1 MKHRFAPAAFVVVLV
16 VAFVAATPP
25 AHAANAKPAKAA
37 IASAHKLATDAGFE
51 VLAEGGNAFD
61 AAVAVAAALSV
72 LEPQSSGIGG
82 GGLFL
87 LHRASDGKET
97 MVDAREMAPAAVD
110 ANDYIDAEGN
120 ANRDHSTIGALSAA
134 IPGEPAGLVWIA
146 SHYGKLP
153 LSKSLA
159 PAIRLAREGYE
170 PDSRFLGE
178 LARRKE
184 AIKRFPASAAL
195 YLVDGEVPKQGWV
208 FRTPD
213 LARVL
218 ESIAAHGNDGFY
230 KGDLAKKLVDGVRAE
245 GGRWTLEDL
254 AQYEVKERKPLT
266 TPYKGYRLVTAP
278 PPSSGGIAIAEIL
291 NILAGY
297 DLSKYDHAHQV
308 HLAVEAMRRAYRDRA
323 EYLGDP
329 DFVEMPIR
337 LLTSPDY
344 AAGLRASIH
353 PDKATPSDLL
363 PGYLDTQQGVST
375 SHFSIVDT
383 EGNLVSATQTVNLI
397 FGSALVVPGTG
408 FVLND
413 EMDDFALVAGKPNAY
428 GLLGNDRNA
437 PKPHSRPLSS
447 MSPSFVDGP
456 DRLAV
461 LGTPGGSA
469 IITMTLE
476 GILAFIAGE
485 EPEQFVANRRYHHQ
499 YMPDVINAEKGAL
512 SDDDIRALEAMG
524 HRINVAAGTW
534 PYGFMNAVSWDR
546 KTGEMHAASD
556 PRGTSG
562 SGQVR

>member
-1 MKHRFAPAAFVVVLV
+1 MKRVFAVFA
-16 VAFVAATPP
+16 VAFLIAAGCAFADT
-25 AHAANAKPAKAA
+25 AKPGRAA

-87 LHRASDGKET
+87 LRRASDGKET

-110 ANDYIDAEGN
+110 PKDYLKPDGE
-120 ANRDHSTIGALSAA
+120 ANRDHSTIGPLSAA
-134 IPGEPAGLVWIA
+134 IPGEPAGLVYIA
-146 SHYGKLP
+146 EHYGKLP

-159 PAIRLAREGYE
+159 PAIRLAREGYK
-170 PDSRFLGE
+170 PDARFLGE

-195 YLVDGEVPKQGWV
+195 YLVDGEAPQEGWV
-208 FRTPD
+208 FKTPD
-213 LARVL
+213 LAHVL
-218 ESIAAHGNDGFY
+218 ELLAARGADGFY
-230 KGDLAKKLVDGVRAE
+230 KGEIAKKLVDGVRAE

-254 AQYEVKERKPLT
+254 AAYEVKERKPLT
-266 TPYKGYRLVTAP
+266 SEYKGYHMVTAP

-291 NILAGY
+291 NILSGY

-329 DFVEMPIR
+329 DFVEMPIAR
-337 LLTSPDY
+337 LMSLDY

-353 PDKATPSDLL
+353 PEKATPSDLL
-363 PGYLDTQQGVST
+363 PGYLDTQQGIST
-375 SHFSIVDT
+375 SHFSIIDKD
-383 EGNLVSATQTVNLI
+383 GNLVSATQTVNLI
-397 FGSALVVPGTG
+397 FGSAFVVPGTG

-447 MSPSFVDGP
+447 MSPSFVYGP

-461 LGTPGGSA
+461 LGTPGGSS

-476 GILAFIAGE
+476 GILAFIGGE
-485 EPEQFVANRRYHHQ
+485 TPEQFVANRRYHHQ
-499 YMPDVINAEKGAL
+499 YMPDVINAEKDAL
-512 SDDDIRALEAMG
+512 SGEDIQTLEAMG
-524 HRINVAAGTW
+524 HKINVAGGTW

-546 KTGEMHAASD
+546 KSGEMRAAAD
-556 PRGTSG
+556 PRGVSG

>member
-1 MKHRFAPAAFVVVLV
+1 MKRVFVVF
-16 VAFVAATPP
+16 AFAFLIATGC
-25 AHAANAKPAKAA
+25 AFADTGKPGRAA

-51 VLAEGGNAFD
+51 VLGEGGNAFD
-61 AAVAVAAALSV
+61 AAVAVAAALAV

-87 LHRASDGKET
+87 LRRASDGKET

-110 ANDYIDAEGN
+110 PKDYLKPDGE
-120 ANRDHSTIGALSAA
+120 ANRDHSTIGPLSAA
-134 IPGEPAGLVWIA
+134 IPGEPAGIVWIA
-146 SHYGKLP
+146 QHYGKLP

-159 PAIRLAREGYE
+159 PAIRLAREGYK
-170 PDSRFLGE
+170 PDSRSLGAI
-178 LARRKE
+178 ARRKD
-184 AIKRFPASAAL
+184 AIKRFPGSAAL
-195 YLVDGEVPKQGWV
+195 YLVDGEAPQDGWV
-208 FRTPD
+208 FKTPD

-218 ESIAAHGNDGFY
+218 ELIAAHGNDGFY
-230 KGDLAKKLVDGVRAE
+230 KGDLAKTLVDGVRAE
-245 GGRWTLEDL
+245 GGRWTLDDL
-254 AQYEVKERKPLT
+254 AAYTVKERKPLSSE
-266 TPYKGYRLVTAP
+266 YKGYHMVTAP

-291 NILAGY
+291 NILSGY

-329 DFVEMPIR
+329 DFVQMPIER
-337 LLTSPDY
+337 LMSPDY

-353 PDKATPSDLL
+353 PEKATPSDML
-363 PGYLDTQQGVST
+363 PGYLDTQQGLST
-375 SHFSIVDT
+375 SHFSIIDT
-383 EGNLVSATQTVNLI
+383 DGNLVSATQTVNLT
-397 FGSALVVPGTG
+397 FGSAFVVPGTG

-447 MSPSFVDGP
+447 MSPSFVYGP

-461 LGTPGGSA
+461 LGTPGGSS

-476 GILAFIAGE
+476 GILAFIGGE
-485 EPEQFVANRRYHHQ
+485 TPEQFVANRRYHHQ
-499 YMPDVINAEKGAL
+499 YMPDVIDAEKDAL
-512 SDDDIRALEAMG
+512 SAEDIQVLEAMG
-524 HRINVAAGTW
+524 HKVNVAAGTW
-534 PYGFMNAVSWDR
+534 GYGFMNAVSWDR
-546 KTGEMHAASD
+546 KSGEMHAAAD
-556 PRGTSG
+556 PRGVSG

>member
-1 MKHRFAPAAFVVVLV
+1 MKHRFALAAVV
-16 VAFVAATPP
+16 VAFVVAFAP
-25 AHAANAKPAKAA
+25 AGADAAKPAKAA
-37 IASAHKLATDAGFE
+37 ISSAHKLATDAGFE

-87 LHRASDGKET
+87 LRRASDGKEV
-97 MVDAREMAPAAVD
+97 MVDARETAPAAVD
-110 ANDYIDAEGN
+110 PKDYVDANGD

-146 SHYGKLP
+146 EHYGKLP

-159 PAIRLAREGYE
+159 PAIRIAKDGYE

-178 LARRKE
+178 LARRKD
-184 AIKRFPASAAL
+184 AIKRFPGSAAL
-195 YLVDGEVPKQGWV
+195 YLVNGEVPPEGWV
-208 FRTPD
+208 FKTPD

-218 ESIAAHGNDGFY
+218 EALAAHGRDSFY
-230 KGDLAKKLVDGVRAE
+230 RGDFAKKLVDGVRAE
-245 GGRWTLEDL
+245 GGRWTLDDL
-254 AQYEVKERKPLT
+254 ASYEVKEREPLSST
-266 TPYKGYRLVTAP
+266 YKGYRMVTAP

-291 NILAGY
+291 NILSGY
-297 DLSKYDHAHQV
+297 DLSKLDHAHQV

-337 LLTSPDY
+337 LLMSPDY

-353 PDKATPSDLL
+353 PEKATPSDLL
-363 PGYLDTQQGVST
+363 PGYLDTQQGLST
-375 SHFSIVDT
+375 SHFSIIDT
-383 EGNLVSATQTVNLI
+383 DGNLVSATQTVNLI
-397 FGSALVVPGTG
+397 FGSAFVVPGTG

-428 GLLGNDRNA
+428 GLVGNDRNA
-437 PKPHSRPLSS
+437 PKPRSRPLSS

-461 LGTPGGSA
+461 LGTPGGSV

-476 GILAFIAGE
+476 GILAFVDGQ
-485 EPEQFVANRRYHHQ
+485 EPAQFVANRRYHHQ
-499 YMPDVINAEKGAL
+499 YLPDVISAEKNAL
-512 SDDDIRALEAMG
+512 SGEDIATLKAMG
-524 HRINVAAGTW
+524 HEITEAPGTW
-534 PYGFMNAVSWDR
+534 PYGFMNAVSWNK
-546 KTGEMHAASD
+546 KTGEMRAAAD
-556 PRGTSG
+556 PRGVSG

>member
-1 MKHRFAPAAFVVVLV
+1 MKRIVAVFA
-16 VAFVAATPP
+16 VAFLIATGCVLSES
-25 AHAANAKPAKAA
+25 ALADTGKPGRAA

-51 VLAEGGNAFD
+51 VLGEGGNAFD

-87 LHRASDGKET
+87 LRRASDGKET

-110 ANDYIDAEGN
+110 AKDYLKPDGE
-120 ANRDHSTIGALSAA
+120 ANRDHSTIGPLSAA
-134 IPGEPAGLVWIA
+134 IPGEPAGLVYIA
-146 SHYGKLP
+146 QHYGKLP

-159 PAIRLAREGYE
+159 PAIRLAREGYK
-170 PDSRFLGE
+170 PDARFLGE

-195 YLVDGEVPKQGWV
+195 YLVDGEAPQEGWV
-208 FRTPD
+208 FKTPD
-213 LARVL
+213 LAHVL
-218 ESIAAHGNDGFY
+218 ELIAAHGNDGFY
-230 KGDLAKKLVDGVRAE
+230 KGEIARKLVDGVRAE
-245 GGRWTLEDL
+245 GGRWTLDDL
-254 AQYEVKERKPLT
+254 AAYEVKERKPLT
-266 TPYKGYRLVTAP
+266 SEYKGYHMVTAP

-291 NILAGY
+291 NILSGY

-329 DFVEMPIR
+329 DFVQMPIAR
-337 LLTSPDY
+337 LMSLDY

-353 PDKATPSDLL
+353 PEKATPSDLL
-363 PGYLDTQQGVST
+363 PGYLDTQHGVST
-375 SHFSIVDT
+375 SHFSIIDKD
-383 EGNLVSATQTVNLI
+383 GNLVSATQTVNLI
-397 FGSALVVPGTG
+397 FGSAFVVAGTG

-447 MSPSFVDGP
+447 MSPSFVYGP

-461 LGTPGGSA
+461 LGTPGGSS

-476 GILAFIAGE
+476 GILAFIGGE
-485 EPEQFVANRRYHHQ
+485 TPEQFVANRRYHHQ
-499 YMPDVINAEKGAL
+499 YMPDVINAEKDAL
-512 SDDDIRALEAMG
+512 SADDIQVLEAMG
-524 HRINVAAGTW
+524 PKINVAAGTW
-534 PYGFMNAVSWDR
+534 GYGFMNAVSWDR
-546 KTGEMHAASD
+546 KTGEMHAAAD
-556 PRGTSG
+556 PRGVSG

>member
-1 MKHRFAPAAFVVVLV
+1 MKRLVAVFSFAFLIAAGCGLCEC
-16 VAFVAATPP
+16 ALADTGTPGR
-25 AHAANAKPAKAA
+25 AA

-51 VLAEGGNAFD
+51 VLGEGGNAFD
-61 AAVAVAAALSV
+61 AAVAVAAALAV

-87 LHRASDGKET
+87 LRRASDGKET

-110 ANDYIDAEGN
+110 PNDYLKPDGE
-120 ANRDHSTIGALSAA
+120 ANRDHSTIGPLSAA
-134 IPGEPAGLVWIA
+134 IPGEPAGIVWIA
-146 SHYGKLP
+146 QHYGRLP

-159 PAIRLAREGYE
+159 PAIRLAREGYK

-178 LARRKE
+178 LARRKD
-184 AIKRFPASAAL
+184 AIKRFAGSAAL
-195 YLVDGEVPKQGWV
+195 YLVDGEAPKEGWV

-218 ESIAAHGNDGFY
+218 ELIAAHGNDGFY
-230 KGDLAKKLVDGVRAE
+230 KGELAKTLVDGVRKE
-245 GGRWTLEDL
+245 GGRWTLDDL
-254 AQYEVKERKPLT
+254 AAYTVKERKPLT
-266 TPYKGYRLVTAP
+266 SEYKGYRMVTAP

-291 NILAGY
+291 NILSGY

-329 DFVEMPIR
+329 DFVKMPIER
-337 LLTSPDY
+337 LMSLDY

-353 PDKATPSDLL
+353 PEKATPSDML

-375 SHFSIVDT
+375 SHFSIIDKD
-383 EGNLVSATQTVNLI
+383 GNLVSATQTVNLI
-397 FGSALVVPGTG
+397 FGSAFVVPGTG

-437 PKPHSRPLSS
+437 PRPHSRPLSS
-447 MSPSFVDGP
+447 MSPTFVYGP

-476 GILAFIAGE
+476 GILAFIGGE
-485 EPEQFVANRRYHHQ
+485 TPEEFVANRRYHHQ
-499 YMPDVINAEKGAL
+499 YMPDVINAEKDAL
-512 SDDDIRALEAMG
+512 SADDIQVLEAMG
-524 HRINVAAGTW
+524 HKINVAAGTW

-546 KTGEMHAASD
+546 KNGEMHAAAD
-556 PRGTSG
+556 PRGVSG
-562 SGQVR
+562 SGQVH

>member
-1 MKHRFAPAAFVVVLV
+1 MKHRHTLAAVVVAFCVAASTAFAPAL
-16 VAFVAATPP
+16 AADTRPG
-25 AHAANAKPAKAA
+25 KAA

-87 LHRASDGKET
+87 LRRAADGKET

-110 ANDYIDAEGN
+110 PKDYVDANGE
-120 ANRDHSTIGALSAA
+120 ANRDHSTVGPLSAA

-146 SHYGKLP
+146 GHYGKLP
-153 LSKSLA
+153 LAKSLA
-159 PAIRLAREGYE
+159 PAIRLAREGYT

-178 LARRKE
+178 LERRKE
-184 AIKRFPASAAL
+184 KIKRFPASAAL
-195 YLVDGEVPKQGWV
+195 YLVDGETPKEGWV

-218 ESIAAHGNDGFY
+218 EMLAAHGKDGFY
-230 KGDLAKKLVDGVRAE
+230 KGELAKRLVDGVRAE
-245 GGRWTLEDL
+245 GGRWTLDDL

-266 TPYKGYRLVTAP
+266 SEYKGYRMVTAP

-291 NILAGY
+291 NILSGY

-375 SHFSIVDT
+375 SHFSIIDKD
-383 EGNLVSATQTVNLI
+383 GNLVSATQTVNLI
-397 FGSALVVPGTG
+397 FGSAFVVPGTG

-461 LGTPGGSA
+461 LGTPGGSS

-476 GILAFIAGE
+476 GILAFIDGE
-485 EPEQFVANRRYHHQ
+485 KPEQFVANRRYHHQ
-499 YMPDVINAEKGAL
+499 YMPDVINAEKDAL
-512 SDDDIRALEAMG
+512 SADDIQVLEAMG

-534 PYGFMNAVSWDR
+534 GYGFMNAVSWD
-546 KTGEMHAASD
+546 KKAGELHAAAD
-556 PRGTSG
+556 PRGVSG